1 MISGE
6 QLQSIADVSLT
17 SVDIPNLGDRQI
29 YMQQNISLISE
40 MSAERIKEFKS
51 IFIYTHD
58 LDIFFN
64 KFFTHLNNDTI
75 IISHNSD
82 EGVDDKFVNI
92 LNSEKIKKWY
102 CQNRIINHPKL
113 VSIPIGLANS
123 RWPHGDQ
130 AAITAVRDQH
140 NLKKYLVY
148 KNFDINTNSHER
160 MRCDSTTY
168 NNGIQMSSKV
178 DNIQYWQMIRDSVFA
193 ISPPGNGIDCH
204 RIWECLFLGTVPVVK
219 YHESFS
225 QFKHLPILFVDN
237 WECVTPA
244 FLKGRVQSYID
255 KFKKIPELDL
265 QFWKDKINNN

>member
-51 IFIYTHD
+51 IFVYTHD

-123 RWPHGDQ
+123 RWSHGDQ

-160 MRCDSTTY
+160 
-168 NNGIQMSSKV
+168 
-178 DNIQYWQMIRDSVFA
+178 MIRDSVFA